1 MKANI
6 IFILLVTCIGLKV
19 SGQTATI
26 SGKVGLGVL
35 DFSRIPE
42 NFEIVLKN
50 INSNDSII
58 LPLNTTEYRIEGVV
72 LGEKYKLYTKYSGNN
87 NFINGVSTLDLVLI
101 IRHILGLDVF
111 NNGYKQ
117 LAADVNNDGKVT
129 VLDMVII
136 RKLIL
141 GITQAIPVNWK
152 FRVAGG
158 NTNQEF
164 IEFINLNGDK
174 DNQDFIIIKSGDING
189 STF

>member
-72 LGEKYKLYTKYSGNN
+72 LGGNYKLYTK
-87 NFINGVSTLDLVLI
+87 
-101 IRHILGLDVF
+101 
-111 NNGYKQ
+111 
-117 LAADVNNDGKVT
+117 
-129 VLDMVII
+129 
-136 RKLIL
+136 
-141 GITQAIPVNWK
+141 
-152 FRVAGG
+152 
-158 NTNQEF
+158 
-164 IEFINLNGDK
+164 
-174 DNQDFIIIKSGDING
+174 
-189 STF
+189 